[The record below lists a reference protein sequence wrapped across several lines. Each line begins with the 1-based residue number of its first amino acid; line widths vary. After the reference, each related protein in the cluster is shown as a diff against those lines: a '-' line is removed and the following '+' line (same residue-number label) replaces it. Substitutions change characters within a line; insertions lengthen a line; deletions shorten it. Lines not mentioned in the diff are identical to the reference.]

1 MKSKYILLALL
12 SLVIISAV
20 LTNPK
25 KENHLDKVF
34 NEFIVNKNELAKTK
48 GFELMVLPFAKNA
61 FGEILSVDNYVLF
74 SIGKIKF
81 NGINEK
87 ISIGVFGNVFL
98 TINKS
103 EWDNLGGIKN
113 EDDKNADNSKTE
125 KVGLKDENVEKY
137 TKVENKTYGDFNGDG
152 ITEYVYFELEKKGF
166 GNPVEDGEP
175 DTYKVKFSNNEI
187 TPIKREFNELM
198 IINEGD
204 LDNDGADEITI
215 RENPLNG
222 CIGWATTYSIKNN
235 KPFILIDTFSFY
247 SGACDND
254 ISINPDDLVEV
265 IDNSVFYYEYGAETS
280 FVTNSKGKKIFG
292 KRIKAFDLKV
302 NRTEN
307 EPIKTNEKSSDV
319 LNSLKSNKDKIYSGT
334 GTGNDIIENSFGGRK
349 ALIKPNPKYNCNE
362 EGKVVVEIVV
372 DKGGNVI
379 DVKTGLKGTTN
390 NSKCLLDACK
400 VAALKSKWEAN
411 ENAPERQVGRI
422 TYDFSLKE

>member
-1 MKSKYILLALL
+1 MKSKYILLGLL
-12 SLVIISAV
+12 SLVIITAV
-20 LTNPK
+20 ITNPK

-34 NEFIVNKNELAKTK
+34 NEFIVNKNELAKTN
-48 GFELMVLPFAKNA
+48 GFELMALPFAKNA

-152 ITEYVYFELEKKGF
+152 ITEYVYFELERKGF

-175 DTYKVKFSNNEI
+175 DTYKVKFSNNVI

-265 IDNSVFYYEYGAETS
+265 IGNSVFYYEYGAETS

-307 EPIKTNEKSSDV
+307 EPIKTNVKSSDV

-334 GTGNDIIENSFGGRK
+334 GTGNDIIENSFGNRK
-349 ALIKPNPKYNCNE
+349 AIIKPVPEYNCNE
-362 EGKVVVEIVV
+362 QGKVVVEITV
-372 DKGGNVI
+372 DENGDVI
-379 DVKTGLKGTTN
+379 NAIAGVNGTTN
-390 NSKCLLDACK
+390 NSACLLNASK
-400 VAALKSKWEAN
+400 IAALRTKWQPN
-411 ENAPERQVGRI
+411 SNKRQVGKI

>member
-1 MKSKYILLALL
+1 MKSKYILLTLI
-12 SLVIISAV
+12 SLVIITAV
-20 LTNPK
+20 ITNPK

-34 NEFIVNKNELAKTK
+34 NEFIVNKNELAKTN
-48 GFELMVLPFAKNA
+48 GFELMALPFAKNA

-87 ISIGVFGNVFL
+87 ISIGVFGNIFL

-103 EWDNLGGIKN
+103 EWDNLGSEKN
-113 EDDKNADNSKTE
+113 EDKKNIDNSKTE
-125 KVGLKDENVEKY
+125 KVILKDENVKKY
-137 TKVENKTYGDFNGDG
+137 TKIENKIYGDFNGDG

-175 DTYKVKFSNNEI
+175 DIYKVKFSNNEI

-215 RENPLNG
+215 IENPING
-222 CIGWATTYSIKNN
+222 CIGLATTYSIKSN
-235 KPFILIDTFSFY
+235 KPYILIDSFSFY

-254 ISINPDDLVEV
+254 ISINPDDLVEKNS
-265 IDNSVFYYEYGAETS
+265 NSVFYYEYDAETS
-280 FVTNSKGKKIFG
+280 FVTYRGKKIFG

-307 EPIKTNEKSSDV
+307 ELIKSNVKSNDV
-319 LNSLKSNKDKIYSGT
+319 LNSIKSNKDKGYSENGT
-334 GTGNDIIENSFGGRK
+334 GKGIKENPFGNRK
-349 ALIKPNPKYNCNE
+349 ALTKPAPKYNCNE
-362 EGKVVVEIVV
+362 EGTVVVEIVV

-400 VAALKSKWEAN
+400 DAALKSKWEAN
-411 ENAPERQVGRI
+411 ENAPEKQVGI
-422 TYDFSLKE
+422 ISYNFSLKE

>member
-1 MKSKYILLALL
+1 MKSKYILLALF
-12 SLVIISAV
+12 SLIIITAVI
-20 LTNPK
+20 TNPK

-34 NEFIVNKNELAKTK
+34 NEFVVNKNDLAKTNS
-48 GFELMVLPFAKNA
+48 FELMALPFAKNA

-74 SIGKIKF
+74 SVGKIKF

-98 TINKS
+98 TKNKS
-103 EWDNLGGIKN
+103 EWDNLGSEKN
-113 EDDKNADNSKTE
+113 EDKKNSNNSKTE
-125 KVGLKDENVEKY
+125 KVSLKDENVKKY
-137 TKVENKTYGDFNGDG
+137 TKIENKIYGDFNGDG

-175 DTYKVKFSNNEI
+175 DIYKVKFSNNEI

-215 RENPLNG
+215 RENPMNG

-235 KPFILIDTFSFY
+235 KPYILIDSFSFY

-254 ISINPDDLVEV
+254 ISINPDDLVEKNG
-265 IDNSVFYYEYGAETS
+265 NSVFYYEYDAETS
-280 FVTNSKGKKIFG
+280 FVTYRGKKIFG
-292 KRIKAFDLKV
+292 KRIRAFDLKV

-307 EPIKTNEKSSDV
+307 ELIKSNVKSNDV
-319 LNSLKSNKDKIYSGT
+319 LNSIKLNKDNSYSENGT
-334 GTGNDIIENSFGGRK
+334 GKGIVENPFGNRK
-349 ALIKPNPKYNCNE
+349 ALIKPAPKYNCNE
-362 EGKVVVEIVV
+362 KGIVVVEIVI

-379 DVKTGLKGTTN
+379 GAKTGLKGTTN
-390 NSKCLLDACK
+390 YSKCLLDASK
-400 VAALKSKWEAN
+400 EAALKSKWEAN
-411 ENAPERQVGRI
+411 ENAPEKQVGKI
-422 TYDFSLKE
+422 YYSFNLN